1 MNALPTGPNTHLRI
15 EKALAEG
22 RRQGAVK
29 AIVTLDQLSNQVTL
43 QDDRPAPEPHTETF
57 GVDLSSAR
65 HYIFPLMDHIRSH
78 ILPEGLNVTLTS
90 NFKRSGEYSE
100 NLVNLREN
108 IIARQATPD
117 GRYVVSVAQSRRHS
131 IAVAAQDGTSAA
143 VPFYQTLHTLN
154 RTEDQEPGAP
164 VKATRLSIIADAQ
177 QPDQDATIPPA
188 HLADVTAT
196 AAKLIADHIENTA
209 ASGGYV
215 WPNSDLRAFI
225 SLNDPHGRTM
235 PEPPS
240 VSEYQMPGEQGQSKL
255 SYGLTPR
262 NAVFCDYDSVQST
275 MLLRAVK
282 EHAPRDVTPVNTQ
295 DTSVSTMRLL
305 HADVENLDG
314 STTRYTALPWDMQT
328 RSGRYDNQPVPAGER
343 LPHNRVERVSKIQLT
358 MEIHHSPTADS
369 DIFTFDTDVYAD
381 QDRHH
386 HLLLVTQDST
396 VSRETLEHIAYLHSP
411 RSDDPNSASQ
421 IEQALDQSPDEWY
434 NRFLIDNVHQGPLQ
448 AARNALLAVA
458 TTVEA
463 MDLNNDQ
470 TGTQR
475 TVEEQSPSGK
485 VRITLNPGREQ
496 GFQMPNPPVA
506 FVSGDPSAFVN
517 NWALIIATTE
527 NPGGIQP
534 GHALRYSSYDR
545 KLETFQPEGTHFS
558 RRVHPLTVR
567 PMESDALDIVRA
579 QPDTTWLVVARGSD
593 HLVLAPMRKDTAE

>member
-1 MNALPTGPNTHLRI
+1 MTALPTAPNAHLQI
-15 EKALAEG
+15 EKALAEA

-29 AIVTLDQLSNQVTL
+29 AVITLDQPSNQVTL
-43 QDDRPAPEPHTETF
+43 QDDRPAPQPHTETLD
-57 GVDLSSAR
+57 VDLSPAG

-78 ILPEGLNVTLTS
+78 LLPEGLNATMVSKL
-90 NFKRSGEYSE
+90 KRGSEHSE

-108 IIARQATPD
+108 IIAQQITPD
-117 GRYVVSVAQSRRHS
+117 GRYIVSVTRSRRHS
-131 IAVAAQDGTSAA
+131 ITVAAQDGTSAA
-143 VPFYQTLHTLN
+143 VPFYQTIHTLN
-154 RTEDQEPGAP
+154 QTEDQKPGTP
-164 VKATRLSIIADAQ
+164 VMATRLSIIADAQ
-177 QPDQDATIPPA
+177 HLDQDAAVPPR

-209 ASGGYV
+209 TSGGYA
-215 WPNSDLRAFI
+215 WPNSELRAFI
-225 SLNDPHGRTM
+225 SLNDPLGRTM
-235 PEPPS
+235 PQAPS
-240 VSEYQMPGEQGQSKL
+240 VSEYQMPGEQGQPRL
-255 SYGLTPR
+255 SYGLTPQ

-282 EHAPRDVTPVNTQ
+282 EHAPRNVTPVNTQ
-295 DTSVSTMRLL
+295 DTSVPAMRLL

-328 RSGRYDNQPVPAGER
+328 RSGRYDNRPVPAGQR

-358 MEIHHSPTADS
+358 MEIHHSLTADS

-396 VSRETLEHIAYLHSP
+396 VSRKTLERIPYLHSP

-421 IEQALDQSPDEWY
+421 AEQALDQSPDEWY
-434 NRFLIDNVHQGPLQ
+434 NRFLVDNVHLGPLQ
-448 AARNALLAVA
+448 AARKALQAVV

-463 MDLNNDQ
+463 MDLDNDR

-496 GFQMPNPPVA
+496 GFHMPGPPVG

-517 NWALIIATTE
+517 TWALIIPTTE

-545 KLETFQPEGTHFS
+545 KLETFQPDGTDFR

-567 PMESDALDIVRA
+567 PMESDALDTVRA
-579 QPDTTWLVVARGSD
+579 KPDSTWLVIARGSE
-593 HLVLAPMRKDTAE
+593 HLVLAPMGKDTAE